1 MKSVSR
7 ILAAVA
13 PLLLAHAAN
22 AADGQT
28 PLEKSFDLH
37 VKPFLKRYCVRCH
50 NAEKMKSGIRV
61 DHLDAALKDHQ
72 LRLWEDLRRQIS
84 DATMPPEV
92 AAQPTDDRRK
102 GMVEWINQA
111 LEAAR
116 SRPMPKNG
124 GVRRLTVAQYRN
136 TLRELLLLE
145 EDLTD
150 VLPPDAVSRDGFV
163 NNKQT
168 LQLSPLLLEAYFEI
182 AEKALKRSIV
192 DPNSKPTIQNF
203 RVDLGTGI
211 NAKPCPDKL
220 ILGADS
226 LLLNN
231 ADFVVTQP
239 RPTKPFDFEPF
250 VMRTKYR
257 FIEGYQ
263 GNDTV
268 RGWRDYDSIYHAV
281 FACMRGT
288 PRLPQG
294 TRIRVNPTGAVAA
307 AGHSERGDF
316 RGR

>member
-37 VKPFLKRYCVRCH
+37 VKPFLKQYCVRCH

-61 DHLDAALKDHQ
+61 DHLDAALEDHQ

-84 DATMPPEV
+84 DATMPPEF

-150 VLPPDAVSRDGFV
+150 VLPPDAVSRDGFL
-163 NNKQT
+163 NNKET

-182 AEKALKRSIV
+182 AEKALKQMHR
-192 DPNSKPTIQNF
+192 
-203 RVDLGTGI
+203 
-211 NAKPCPDKL
+211 
-220 ILGADS
+220 
-226 LLLNN
+226 
-231 ADFVVTQP
+231 
-239 RPTKPFDFEPF
+239 
-250 VMRTKYR
+250 
-257 FIEGYQ
+257 
-263 GNDTV
+263 
-268 RGWRDYDSIYHAV
+268 
-281 FACMRGT
+281 
-288 PRLPQG
+288 
-294 TRIRVNPTGAVAA
+294 
-307 AGHSERGDF
+307 
-316 RGR
+316 